1 MVIRDPKHIPWRYT
15 RVSSIICNKKI
26 NLCIYTVNVY
36 IFAHVF
42 LYHHYRYQS
51 LID

>member
-26 NLCIYTVNVY
+26 TCAYTVNVY
-36 IFAHVF
+36 IFAHVI
-42 LYHHYRYQS
+42 LRVS
-51 LID
+51 IIN